1 MNKDNVLFAV
11 IGILLGFISGY
22 LLHEV
27 MASRQPPRLRPGDIA
42 ASAAGAA
49 GMPGGGAPDGGNPA
63 DAANPGNLGN
73 PADASGVAGMGGGP
87 VAGAG
92 AAGGAGAPAGAPMA
106 AIQQLKAYVE
116 KNPNDADAVLKLAN
130 ANFDVR
136 RWDRARELYA
146 QYLKLKPDQP
156 DILSDLGIT
165 YRELGQYDQ
174 ALAQFEKAQ
183 QLAPTHWQARYNQ
196 AVVLGIDLKRYDDA
210 KRVLAEI
217 EKLQPGNQDVAKLA
231 AEVERRQKTAA

>member
-27 MASRQPPRLRPGDIA
+27 MAARQPPRLRPGDVA
-42 ASAAGAA
+42 AATAGAPEGAMDANAAGAA
-49 GMPGGGAPDGGNPA
+49 GAAGSPGAPDGSGALGEPA
-63 DAANPGNLGN
+63 ATA
-73 PADASGVAGMGGGP
+73 
-87 VAGAG
+87 AG
-92 AAGGAGAPAGAPMA
+92 AAGAAAGASGGAGAPMA
-106 AIQQLKAYVE
+106 AIQQLREYVE

-130 ANFDVR
+130 ANFDIH
-136 RWDRARELYA
+136 RWDRARELYT

-165 YRELGQYDQ
+165 YRELGQFDQ
-174 ALAQFEKAQ
+174 ALEQFQKAEK
-183 QLAPTHWQARYNQ
+183 LAPTHWQARYNQ

-210 KRVLAEI
+210 QKVLADI
-217 EKLQPGNQDVAKLA
+217 EKLQPGNPDVAKLA
-231 AEVERRQKTAA
+231 AEVDRRRKAA

>member
-1 MNKDNVLFAV
+1 VNKDNVLFAV

-27 MASRQPPRLRPGDIA
+27 MASRQPPRLRPGDVA
-42 ASAAGAA
+42 AAA
-49 GMPGGGAPDGGNPA
+49 PSGAPDGGNPA
-63 DAANPGNLGN
+63 DAGNPGSPGNPGN
-73 PADASGVAGMGGGP
+73 PADASGIAGMGGP
-87 VAGAG
+87 AA
-92 AAGGAGAPAGAPMA
+92 AAGGVAGAPAGAPMA

-165 YRELGQYDQ
+165 YREMGQYDQ
-174 ALAQFEKAQ
+174 ALAEFEKAQ
-183 QLAPTHWQARYNQ
+183 KLAPTHWQARYNQ

-210 KRVLAEI
+210 KRILAEI

-231 AEVERRQKTAA
+231 AEVDRRQKTAA

>member
-1 MNKDNVLFAV
+1 VNKDNVLFAV

-27 MASRQPPRLRPGDIA
+27 MAARQPPRLRPGDVA
-42 ASAAGAA
+42 AAAAGGGVGAPDATAEAGDANSPSAANAGDATAGAPGMGDPTAAGAA
-49 GMPGGGAPDGGNPA
+49 APGG
-63 DAANPGNLGN
+63 
-73 PADASGVAGMGGGP
+73 
-87 VAGAG
+87 
-92 AAGGAGAPAGAPMA
+92 AGAPMA
-106 AIQQLKAYVE
+106 AIQQLRENVE

-130 ANFDVR
+130 ANFDIH

-165 YRELGQYDQ
+165 YRELGQFDQ
-174 ALAQFEKAQ
+174 ALEQFQKAEK
-183 QLAPTHWQARYNQ
+183 LAPTHWQARYNQ

-210 KRVLAEI
+210 QKVLADI
-217 EKLQPGNQDVAKLA
+217 EKLQPGNPDVAKLA
-231 AEVERRQKTAA
+231 AEVDRRRKAA